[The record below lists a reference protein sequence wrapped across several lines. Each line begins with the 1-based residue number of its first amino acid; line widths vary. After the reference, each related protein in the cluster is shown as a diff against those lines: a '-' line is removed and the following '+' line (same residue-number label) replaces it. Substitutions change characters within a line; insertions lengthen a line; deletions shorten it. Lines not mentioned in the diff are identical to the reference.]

1 MGMFGDWKR
10 MNDANNQYL
19 ASQGKRTGFFGQMAD
34 IPRNMN
40 EAANNMEIG
49 TLMMRHSQL
58 VNGGGVPGTVT
69 IDGVWHVATYAG
81 MSEVYRI
88 QGRVEREDGTEPY
101 IAVFDDCIAQMSM
114 ARVVPG
120 GQLAVAV
127 DPRNPSDMG
136 IDWIKTGRLPL
147 PEGAVPP
154 PGSPGARAAEPGARA
169 AEPGARPAE
178 PETR

>member
-19 ASQGKRTGFFGQMAD
+19 ASQGKRTGMFGQMAD

-49 TLMMRHSQL
+49 MLMMRHSQL
-58 VNGGGVPGTVT
+58 VNGGGVHGIVT
-69 IDGVWHVATYAG
+69 IDGVWHIATYAG

-120 GQLAVAV
+120 GQLAVAI
-127 DPRNPSDMG
+127 DHQNPTDMG
-136 IDWIKTGRLPL
+136 IDWIRTSRLPL
-147 PEGAVPP
+147 PEGAAPP
-154 PGSPGARAAEPGARA
+154 PGSPGARP
-169 AEPGARPAE
+169 AEPGARPE
-178 PETR
+178 